1 MAPRYDAI
9 VLGVGGVGSAA
20 LYQLAR
26 RGLRVLGID
35 RFGIAHDQGSS
46 HGETRVIRQAYF
58 EHPDYVPLLRH
69 AYRLWDQLEKEAEAE
84 LFHRV
89 GLMLCGPADG
99 EAVPGAKLS
108 AERYGVEIESLSQDE
123 AKKRFRGFQFPTESE
138 ILFEPDA
145 GFLEVENC
153 VRTHIELAQRHGALL
168 RTGETVIGWQTE
180 SNGSVRV
187 TTTAGEYH
195 AGSLIITTGAWANE
209 WLKAIDIPL
218 TVLRK
223 VMLWFAV
230 KTAEYDERAGTP
242 VFYFERPDG
251 AFFGPPCFDG
261 QTIRLT
267 QHTGGE
273 AVTDPLG
280 VDRQLRGDD
289 VRPLVKFARETL
301 PGLDALPT
309 RHGVCLY
316 TMSPDGHFLLDRHP
330 DHERV
335 VFAAGLSGHGFK
347 FASVLGAALAD
358 LAIDGKT
365 DLPVEFLRTSRL
377 QESSD

>member
-1 MAPRYDAI
+1 MPQTYDAI

-20 LYQLAR
+20 LYQLAS

-69 AYRLWDQLEKEAEAE
+69 AYRLWDQLEKEAESE

-99 EAVPGAKLS
+99 EAIPGVKLA
-108 AERYGVEIESLSQDE
+108 AERYGVDIETLSMTDAQ
-123 AKKRFRGFQFPTESE
+123 KRFRGFQFPEETEV
-138 ILFEPDA
+138 IFEPDA

-153 VRTHIELAQRHGALL
+153 VRTHIELAKQKGAQL
-168 RTGETVIGWQTE
+168 RVGESVKGWQSE
-180 SNGSVRV
+180 SNSSVRV
-187 TTTAGEYH
+187 TTTTGEYH
-195 AGSLIITTGAWANE
+195 AGSLIISAGAWASE
-209 WLKAIDIPL
+209 WLNALEIPL

-230 KTAEYDERAGTP
+230 QTAEYDEIQRTP

-251 AFFGPPCFDG
+251 TFFAPPCSDG
-261 QTIRLT
+261 QTIRLVK
-267 QHTGGE
+267 HDGGE
-273 AVTDPLG
+273 TVTNPLT
-280 VDRQLRGDD
+280 VDRDLKPND
-289 VRPLVKFARETL
+289 VKPLVKFVRETL
-301 PGLDALPT
+301 PGLDPLPT

-316 TMSPDGHFLLDRHP
+316 TMSPDGHFLVDRHP
-330 DHERV
+330 DHEKV

-347 FASVLGAALAD
+347 FASVLGAALVD

-365 DLPVEFLRTSRL
+365 DLPIGFLGTDRFQNL
-377 QESSD
+377 